1 MHEPQHNTHYL
12 IPHSPPCI
20 PQNSHNS
27 PSLAFSLR
35 FLTPSLFCVPTLF
48 RYICQQQWLVVHL
61 SMPFFFVCSCLCLS
75 GGSFS
80 FSSLVCDDEIS
91 GHGHFQLTGLE
102 AKDLVFISCWLFW
115 VSWIFLWNVFV
126 WFVLCVVK
134 WVCLL
139 CHHPLPRKVVGW
151 CGWLQPEEKDL
162 AYFRDFCFQNWIPF
176 NVVALWGS
184 FLVKTMILST
194 LF

>member
-12 IPHSPPCI
+12 LPHSPPCI

-91 GHGHFQLTGLE
+91 GLGHFELTGLE
-102 AKDLVFISCWLFW
+102 AKDLVFLLLA
-115 VSWIFLWNVFV
+115 FLG
-126 WFVLCVVK
+126 VL
-134 WVCLL
+134 
-139 CHHPLPRKVVGW
+139 
-151 CGWLQPEEKDL
+151 
-162 AYFRDFCFQNWIPF
+162 N
-176 NVVALWGS
+176 
-184 FLVKTMILST
+184 FLVKCVCLVCVVCGQMGLSSLSPPPSKKGGRLMWLT
-194 LF
+194 STRGERLGLFS